1 MKLGGVL
8 LGALMIGAL
17 VVACSENE
25 EDNVSDAGTSDASH
39 YPNLPGGNPLVPEV
53 AAFPFPSDFY
63 TVKDSSTRTG
73 RRVSVP
79 TEVLPNLMTPGMF
92 SDVDGFSRI
101 PPILT
106 YLPGGFDPECFPV
119 EDADPLAKSSPVLL
133 VKLGSWERVPILVET
148 DLSDTVPSRR
158 ALIIRP
164 LVALEWKAGYAVI
177 LLDSLRDADGRA
189 HRAGAA
195 FAALRDGVSTTVPA
209 IEQQREDFKQVNAAI
224 AALKLDPQRVVLAW
238 SFHVRSE
245 ESVTSTLLAMH
256 DYANTAKL
264 GGYTIESD
272 STETSGS
279 ATNRQIVGT
288 FKAPDFI
295 GSDGLINLDS
305 SGKPKP
311 VGEQDVE
318 FRLTIP
324 STIDGPRPVIL
335 FGHGFFGSP
344 EEGTRGSFNELCREK
359 RFSAAGIY
367 VGFNERN
374 KPLALKG
381 LVMEPAKLHEMTAN
395 VQQNIANYT
404 TLARLVK
411 EVLVND
417 LQKDDGS
424 GPFKVVDPSQ
434 VHYMGISNG
443 STFGYVVTATS
454 PQLTRA
460 VLVVGGG
467 GLVHFLQRAEPW
479 NKYAVFYNMLYKDS
493 KERQLTFSLMQQVM
507 DPIDSMSYADRL
519 VTNRYSGRKPLVAA
533 IHMAVNDSQV
543 RNLVTE
549 WVVRSAGI
557 PVITP
562 SPKAI
567 WGLQT
572 VTAAPAAGA
581 PAGTPG
587 ALYVYDE
594 KLEPP
599 PAGNLP
605 PTKDNDGHESIRK
618 LSVYKQQVAEFIESG
633 KLVQV
638 CSGACDPD

>member
-1 MKLGGVL
+1 MKLFGV
-8 LGALMIGAL
+8 LGALATGAL
-17 VVACSENE
+17 VAACSNNDK
-25 EDNVSDAGTSDASH
+25 DNVSDSGTPDAAH

-73 RRVSVP
+73 RRVSIP
-79 TEVLPNLMTPGMF
+79 AEVLPNLMTPAMF
-92 SDVDGFSRI
+92 SDADGFSRI

-106 YLPGGFDPECFPV
+106 YLPGGFDPGCFPV
-119 EDADPLAKSSPVLL
+119 EDADPLGKSSPVVL
-133 VKLGSWERVPILVET
+133 VKLGSWEKVPILVET

-177 LLDSLRDADGRA
+177 LLDSLRDAEGQP

-195 FAALRDGVSTTVPA
+195 FAALRDSVTTTVPA
-209 IEQQREDFKQVNAAI
+209 IEQQREDFEQVNAAI
-224 AALKLDPQRVVLAW
+224 AALKLDPARVVLAW

-245 ESVTSTLLAMH
+245 EAVTSTLLAMH
-256 DYANTAKL
+256 DHANTAQL
-264 GGYTIESD
+264 GGYTVTSD
-272 STETSGS
+272 STETEGS

-295 GSDGLINLDS
+295 GSDGLINLDAG
-305 SGKPKP
+305 GKPKP

-359 RFSAAGIY
+359 RFSAVGTY

-374 KPLALKG
+374 KPLALAG
-381 LVMEPAKLHEMTAN
+381 LVMEPARLHEMTAN

-454 PQLTRA
+454 PQLTRS

-479 NKYAVFYNMLYKDS
+479 NKYAFFYNTLYKDS
-493 KERQLTFSLMQQVM
+493 KERQLAFSLTQQVV

-519 VTNRYSGRKPLVAA
+519 VTNRHPGRKPLVAA

-549 WVVRSAGI
+549 WVVRSAKI
-557 PVITP
+557 PMITP
-562 SPKAI
+562 SPRAI

-572 VTAAPAAGA
+572 ITAAPTAGA

-587 ALYVYDE
+587 ALFVYDE

-605 PTKDNDGHESIRK
+605 PAKDNDGHESIRK
-618 LSVYKQQVAEFIESG
+618 LSVYKQQVAEFIENG